1 MSVKWKIVF
10 YIGIT
15 LVIGIIIGVLLNR
28 AIVQKRIKDML
39 AMRGAGL
46 LHPRAE
52 RILKPT
58 NPEQGVRIQA
68 ALDEHARRL
77 SEIHERFRREIDSAF
92 KSFKSEMDPILTP
105 EQKKLFEKMIPGPP
119 PVPGRPPVG
128 FPPMKNTLSAEFE
141 LAALKTGLNLS
152 EDQAAKIKA
161 ILDEF
166 EIQMKSLFEKG
177 IPPEDFDSRRKI
189 EEKKDQEIE
198 KILTDDQKEKYEQI
212 KNRRFERPRW
222 PISPP

>member
-1 MSVKWKIVF
+1 MSVKSKIVF
-10 YIGIT
+10 YVAIT

-39 AMRGAGL
+39 VMRSAGL
-46 LHPRAE
+46 LNPRAE

-58 NPEQGVRIQA
+58 SPEQGVRIQA

-92 KSFKSEMDPILTP
+92 KSLKSAMDPILTP
-105 EQKKLFEKMIPGPP
+105 EQKKQLEKMIPGPP
-119 PVPGRPPVG
+119 PMFGRPPGG
-128 FPPMKNTLSAEFE
+128 FPPMRNAFSAEFE
-141 LAALKTGLNLS
+141 LAALKTELNLS
-152 EDQAAKIKA
+152 EGQAKKIKA
-161 ILDEF
+161 FLEEF
-166 EIQMKSLFEKG
+166 ETQMKTLFKKG
-177 IPPEDFDSRRKI
+177 ISPEDFDSRRKI

-198 KILTDDQKEKYEQI
+198 KILTDDQKQKYEQI
-212 KNRRFERPRW
+212 KNRGFKRPQW